1 MLTERTSGILLH
13 PTSLPG
19 PLGSGDFG
27 ADAYRFV
34 DWLVSAGQTYW
45 QMLPLG
51 EIGPGNS
58 PYMSSSTF
66 AGNILLIDLAEL
78 AGQGWLT
85 DEDLKSHPEFLPD
98 RINFALVRPFRLE
111 RLHRAA
117 RSFFAESQN
126 TAHQET
132 SRAAYAEFCIAE
144 SEWLDDYALFMTL
157 NEQQNGCEWSNWPAG
172 LANRNPQALQHVAN
186 TCAVEIGFWKFCQWC
201 FARQW
206 SHLKQY
212 ARERGIRI
220 IGDVPIFAAYQSAD
234 VWSHQELF
242 ELDENGRPTVVAGVP
257 PDYFSKT
264 GQFWG
269 NPLYRWEAHEKT
281 GFAWWIAR
289 MRHELKRFDL
299 VRIDHFRGFAGYW
312 EIPANESTAIN
323 GRWMPGPGAKLFE
336 ALDDAIGGL
345 PIIAEDLGM
354 ITPDVVELRERFNLP
369 GMRILQFAF
378 AEDESH
384 PFLPHHYKPNSVAYT
399 GTHDNDTSIGWWSTV
414 TPGEKEFARKY
425 LGSEGHQIQWDMI
438 RAISNSEAN
447 TVIILMQDV
456 LGLTGDHRMNFPGQ
470 PNDNWE
476 WRFSWNQVTSEQTMA
491 LAKISAEYGR
501 SLPAQ
506 EHIAHL
512 QHGGAERVN

>member
-19 PLGSGDFG
+19 PYGAGDFG
-27 ADAYRFV
+27 SDAYRFV

-58 PYMSSSTF
+58 PYMSSSAF
-66 AGNILLIDLAEL
+66 AGNILLIDLVEL
-78 AGQGWLT
+78 ADQGWLI
-85 DEDLKSHPEFLPD
+85 DEDLKPRMEFRPD
-98 RINFALVRPFRLE
+98 RINFALLRPFRLE
-111 RLHRAA
+111 RLRRAA
-117 RSFFAESQN
+117 TSFFAYPQK
-126 TAHQET
+126 TWHHQET
-132 SRAAYAEFCIAE
+132 SYAAYVEFCNTE
-144 SEWLDDYALFMTL
+144 GEWLDDYAIFMTL
-157 NEQQNGCEWSNWPAG
+157 NEQQNGCEWSCWPES
-172 LANRNPQALQHVAN
+172 LANRNPQALQHVAESC
-186 TCAVEIGFWKFCQWC
+186 TEEIGFWKFCQWC

-212 ARERGIRI
+212 ANEHGIRI

-234 VWSHQELF
+234 VWAHQELF
-242 ELDENGRPTVVAGVP
+242 ELDEKGRLTVVAGVP

-264 GQFWG
+264 GQLWG
-269 NPLYRWEAHEKT
+269 NPLYRWDAHEKT

-289 MRHELKRFDL
+289 MRHALKHFDL

-323 GRWMPGPGAKLFE
+323 GRWVPGPGAKLFE
-336 ALDDAIGGL
+336 ALDVALGGL

-369 GMRILQFAF
+369 GMRVLQFAF

-384 PFLPHHYKPNSVAYT
+384 PFLPHHYAPNSVAYT
-399 GTHDNDTSIGWWSTV
+399 GTHDNDTSIGWWSTA

-425 LGSEGHQIQWDMI
+425 LGSECHHIQWDMI

-456 LGLTGDHRMNFPGQ
+456 LGLSGDHRMNFPGQ

-476 WRFSWNQVTSEQTMA
+476 WRFSWGQVLPEQTQA
-491 LAKISAEYGR
+491 LEKISAESSR
-501 SLPAQ
+501 LP
-506 EHIAHL
+506 HL
-512 QHGGAERVN
+512 R